1 MSKSKNPRREKKSKF
16 SEQNVRMFPN
26 SSIPFPCKVKGT
38 AEFKPRSI
46 QQHKY
51 LQMLCNEEIHYV
63 FGLGPAGSGKTWL
76 ATRYAIEQL
85 LAGKCN
91 KIILTRPAVTV
102 DEDHGFLPGSII
114 EKMAPWLR
122 PLVDVFEE
130 VFTKQDVKRM
140 FEVGVIEVSPL
151 AYMRGRTLK
160 DAIIIADEIQ
170 NTTQEQFKMLLTRL
184 GEGSKMILTGDIT
197 QRDII
202 NRNGLLDFLERY
214 ESHPGIGIVH
224 FGQKDVVRHPMISVI
239 LKMYGDE

>member
-1 MSKSKNPRREKKSKF
+1 MSKTTRSRQEKRPKVP
-16 SEQNVRMFPN
+16 EQHVQMFPN
-26 SSIPFPCKVKGT
+26 SSIPFPCRVKGT
-38 AEFKPRSI
+38 AEFKARSI

-51 LQMLCNEEIHYV
+51 LQMLYNQEIHYV

-85 LAGKCN
+85 LTGKF
-91 KIILTRPAVTV
+91 KRIILTRPAVTV
-102 DEDHGFLPGSII
+102 DEDHGFLPGDLI

-122 PLVDVFEE
+122 PLIDVFEE
-130 VFTKQDVKRM
+130 VFTRQDVKRM
-140 FEVGVIEVSPL
+140 FEMGVIEVSPL

-160 DAIIIADEIQ
+160 DAVVLADEIQ

-184 GEGSKMILTGDIT
+184 GEGSKMILTGDVS

-202 NRNGLLDFLERY
+202 DRNGLVDFLGRY
-214 ESHPGIGIVH
+214 ESHPGIGMVH

-239 LKMYGDE
+239 LGMYGDE